1 MEAWMTVDPTDDGG
15 FVMEVDRA
23 DGLSLTAT
31 VRLADGRPW
40 CHDLKLRSSE
50 AAIDRAL
57 LQTLGLAT
65 LLRRAAHAA
74 ATPVVRIPVGKQS
87 GLTDAF
93 LEQAAATYR
102 QFVKDRKNKAPARK
116 DDPKTTAAAVA
127 RLGRERVEQGYDDAP
142 LSTARRWIQAAR
154 ARGFLEPTTKG
165 RKGG

>member
-1 MEAWMTVDPTDDGG
+1 MDGWMTVDPTDDGG
-15 FVMEVDRA
+15 FRMEVDRA
-23 DGLSLTAT
+23 DGLSFVAT
-31 VRLADGRPW
+31 VRLADGRPR
-40 CHDLKLRSSE
+40 CHALELHSTDGS
-50 AAIDRAL
+50 IDRAL

-93 LEQAAATYR
+93 LEQVAATYR
-102 QFVKDRKNKAPARK
+102 QFLKDRRNKAPVRK
-116 DDPKTTAAAVA
+116 GDPKTTAAAVA
-127 RLGRERVEQGYDDAP
+127 RLGRERVEQGYADAP
-142 LSTARRWIQAAR
+142 LSTARRWIQATR